1 MEAASGCAARR
12 WASCVQLPDPASE
25 EGYPVAVA
33 EGIRAVQVVV
43 GSLEEEA
50 GTVQAVVD
58 LVAGIDRAAAQV
70 VVGCEAEVG
79 RTHLLER

>member
-1 MEAASGCAARR
+1 M
-12 WASCVQLPDPASE
+12 
-25 EGYPVAVA
+25 A

-43 GSLEEEA
+43 GSPEEEA
-50 GTVQAVVD
+50 GTVQAAVD
-58 LVAGIDRAAAQV
+58 LEAGIDRAAAQV

>member
-43 GSLEEEA
+43 
-50 GTVQAVVD
+50 AVGGVD
-58 LVAGIDRAAAQV
+58 AIGL
-70 VVGCEAEVG
+70 
-79 RTHLLER
+79 